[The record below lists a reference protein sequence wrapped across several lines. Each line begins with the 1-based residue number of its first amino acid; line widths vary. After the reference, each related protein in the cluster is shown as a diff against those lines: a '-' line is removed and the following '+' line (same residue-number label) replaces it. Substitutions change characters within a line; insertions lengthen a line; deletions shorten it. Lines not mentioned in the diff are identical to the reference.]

1 MDEKNKIPYY
11 EDMTRISNSNIGWFL
26 KKGPAYLRNML
37 DGKEEGLSLPQLAK
51 GTMIHEYLLQPEEF
65 QKDYVVWD
73 APQPKSSQETKF
85 CEELA
90 MSTEIEPDKA
100 VLSAYKAAYRTT
112 GQSESKMLS
121 EGLKKASTLNSYIQ
135 SIKENDKRIKISPYT
150 MKKLMELSEV
160 CNKHKKAKEL
170 LADDRTSDIL
180 TYHEFHINWE
190 LCGVK
195 CKSLLDCVKFDVIHK
210 TIILMDIKTTS
221 HLYSFEDSMREFDY
235 LRQLCFYTLAL
246 KWYIETELYDN
257 PEDWTFKWYIVGIS
271 NDWSNQVRVFEF
283 TSDQVYSRIETIY
296 KTLQEIQWHQRTNNW
311 DYYSSYYESDGAE
324 KLNL

>member
-1 MDEKNKIPYY
+1 MEKTKIPYY

-26 KKGPAYLRNML
+26 KKGPTYLRNML

-170 LADDRTSDIL
+170 LADDSTSDIL

-283 TSDQVYSRIETIY
+283 TSDQVYSRIDTIY
-296 KTLQEIQWHQRTNNW
+296 KALQEIQWHQRTNNW

>member
-1 MDEKNKIPYY
+1 MEKTKIPYY

-90 MSTEIEPDKA
+90 TTTEIEPDKA

-121 EGLKKASTLNSYIQ
+121 EGLKKASTLNLYIQ

-150 MKKLMELSEV
+150 MKKLMELLEV

-170 LADDRTSDIL
+170 LENVTNSDVK
-180 TYHEFHINWE
+180 TYHEFHINW
-190 LCGVK
+190 CAYGVE
-195 CKSLLDCVKFDVIHK
+195 CKSLLDCVKFDINHK
-210 TIILMDIKTTS
+210 TITLMDIKTTS
-221 HLYSFEDSMREFDY
+221 HLYSFEDSMKEFDY
-235 LRQLCFYTLAL
+235 LRQLCFYTMAL
-246 KWYIETELYDN
+246 NWYIENELDDD
-257 PEDWTFKWYIVGIS
+257 PCDWAFKWYIVGIS

-283 TSDQVYSRIETIY
+283 TSDQVYSRENTIINA
-296 KTLQEIQWHQRTNNW
+296 LQEIKWHQETNQW
-311 DYYSSYYESDGAE
+311 DYYRSYYESDGAE

>member
-1 MDEKNKIPYY
+1 MEKTKIPYY

-65 QKDYVVWD
+65 QKDHVVWD

-283 TSDQVYSRIETIY
+283 TSDQVYSRIDTIY
-296 KTLQEIQWHQRTNNW
+296 KALQEIQWHQRTNNW

>member
-1 MDEKNKIPYY
+1 MEKNKIPYY

-180 TYHEFHINWE
+180 THHEFHINWE
-190 LCGVK
+190 VCGVK

-283 TSDQVYSRIETIY
+283 TSDQVYSRVDTIY
-296 KTLQEIQWHQRTNNW
+296 KALQEIKWHQETNNW

>member
-1 MDEKNKIPYY
+1 MEKTKIPYY

-90 MSTEIEPDKA
+90 TTTEIEPDKA
-100 VLSAYKAAYRTT
+100 ILSAYKAAYRTT
-112 GQSESKMLS
+112 GHSDDKVLS
-121 EGLKKASTLNSYIQ
+121 EGLKKANTLKLYIQ

-150 MKKLMELSEV
+150 MNKLMELSKV
-160 CNKHKKAKEL
+160 CQKHKKAKEL
-170 LADDRTSDIL
+170 LADGSTPDERV
-180 TYHEFHINWE
+180 YHEFHINWE
-190 LCGVK
+190 FAGVK
-195 CKSLLDCVKFDVIHK
+195 CKSLLDCVKFDIKNKVV
-210 TIILMDIKTTS
+210 TLMDIKTTS
-221 HLYSFEDSMREFDY
+221 HLYSFEDSMKEFDY
-235 LRQLCFYTLAL
+235 LRQLMFYTMAL
-246 KWYIETELYDN
+246 EWYIENELNDD
-257 PEDWTFKWYIVGIS
+257 PCDWAFKWYIVGIA
-271 NDWSNQVRVFEF
+271 NDWSNQVRVFQF
-283 TSDQVYSRIETIY
+283 LYDQVYSRKNTIINA
-296 KTLQEIQWHQRTNNW
+296 LQEIKWHQETNQW
-311 DYYSSYYESDGAE
+311 DYYRSYYESDGAE